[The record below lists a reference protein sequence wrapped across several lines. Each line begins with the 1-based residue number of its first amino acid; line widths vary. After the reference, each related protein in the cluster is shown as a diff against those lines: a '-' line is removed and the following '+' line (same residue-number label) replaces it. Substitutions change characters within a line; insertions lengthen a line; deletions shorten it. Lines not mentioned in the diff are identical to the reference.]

1 MENSDNSG
9 ESVTEHASE
18 SLRESWGLM
27 ERIADLETQLAER
40 EERDRI
46 RELEIT
52 ALRHE
57 LELRFAYNG
66 ALEEALE
73 EQRNINRI
81 TALFESERIRADQ
94 AEQLLAAERTRISY
108 RIVNRVLSPMV
119 HLSRR
124 VR

>member
-1 MENSDNSG
+1 
-9 ESVTEHASE
+9 
-18 SLRESWGLM
+18 M
-27 ERIADLETQLAER
+27 ERIADLETKLAER

-81 TALFESERIRADQ
+81 TALFESERNRADQ
-94 AEQLLAAERTRISY
+94 AEQLLDAERTRISY
-108 RIVNRVLSPMV
+108 RIVNKFLAPVGQLA
-119 HLSRR
+119 RR
-124 VR
+124 LR